1 MRTAKEFKSFQ
12 NHLKS
17 FGACF
22 LFRKC
27 KVNKKR
33 ADIYARITVD
43 GEEKHSLLKN
53 KLMSIN
59 WNREKEVLKGNNITV
74 KSINNH
80 LENIRLGIKGQY
92 RKLLDA
98 NELITAGSLKNAY
111 LGLQTQLKGYKVK
124 ELLVKI

>member
-1 MRTAKEFKSFQ
+1 MWTAKEFKSFQ

-17 FGACF
+17 FGVCF

-33 ADIYARITVD
+33 ANIYARITVD

-59 WNREKEVLKGNNITV
+59 WNRNKGVVKGNNIT
-74 KSINNH
+74 SN
-80 LENIRLGIKGQY
+80 LST
-92 RKLLDA
+92 
-98 NELITAGSLKNAY
+98 ITWKISGLALKTNT
-111 LGLQTQLKGYKVK
+111 GNCSMQMN
-124 ELLVKI
+124 

>member
-1 MRTAKEFKSFQ
+1 MRAAKEFKSFQ

-17 FGACF
+17 FGVCF

-33 ADIYARITVD
+33 ANIYARITVD

-59 WNREKEVLKGNNITV
+59 WNRNKGVVKGNNITSNLSTTTWKISALV
-74 KSINNH
+74 
-80 LENIRLGIKGQY
+80 
-92 RKLLDA
+92 
-98 NELITAGSLKNAY
+98 LKTNT
-111 LGLQTQLKGYKVK
+111 GNCSMQMN
-124 ELLVKI
+124 

>member
-1 MRTAKEFKSFQ
+1 MWTAKEFKSFQ

-17 FGACF
+17 FGVCF

-33 ADIYARITVD
+33 ADIYARITVE

-59 WNREKEVLKGNNITV
+59 WNRDKGMVKGTGIAV

-80 LENIRLGIKGQY
+80 LENIRLGIKGDTGNCSMQM
-92 RKLLDA
+92 
-98 NELITAGSLKNAY
+98 N
-111 LGLQTQLKGYKVK
+111 
-124 ELLVKI
+124 